1 LSGEGYSGF
10 GVKIPFLFIPIYIS
24 DERILAKAKYANTKT
39 KNGLMFNAIE
49 FPQMNIYELHRASAR
64 L

>member
-1 LSGEGYSGF
+1 M
-10 GVKIPFLFIPIYIS
+10 KIPFLFIPIYIS